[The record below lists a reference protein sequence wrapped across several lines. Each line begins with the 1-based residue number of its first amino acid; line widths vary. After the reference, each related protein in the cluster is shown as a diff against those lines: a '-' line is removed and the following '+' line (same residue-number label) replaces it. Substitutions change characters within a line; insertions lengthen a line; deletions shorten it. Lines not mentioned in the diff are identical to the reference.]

1 MNATKVYSVNADG
14 TLERPLEMDDPN
26 VLYVVQGSLVTA
38 GERDKEGK
46 VIPDGIQIT
55 YYTQA
60 GKLVYRRLD
69 RDPEQ
74 IQKAIEVKK
83 ATEQM
88 KLYEELKAWA
98 KPLLVGKEAK
108 NEAQREFLSQYL
120 LSQEGGSKLFE
131 LNRSFWSLLIQE
143 AIKG

>member
-14 TLERPLEMDDPN
+14 TLEKPLEMDDPN
-26 VLYVVQGSLVTA
+26 VLYAVQGPFVTV
-38 GERDKEGK
+38 GERDKDGK

-74 IQKAIEVKK
+74 TQKAIEVKR

-98 KPLLVGKEAK
+98 KPLLAGKEAK

-120 LSQEGGSKLFE
+120 LSQEGGSRLFE

>member
-1 MNATKVYSVNADG
+1 MNATKVYSVNVDG
-14 TLERPLEMDDPN
+14 TLEKPLEMDDPN
-26 VLYVVQGSLVTA
+26 VLYVVQGPFVTV
-38 GERDKEGK
+38 GERDKDGK

-60 GKLVYRRLD
+60 GKLIYRRID
-69 RDPEQ
+69 RDLEKT
-74 IQKAIEVKK
+74 QKEVEVKR
-83 ATEQM
+83 AEEQM

-98 KPLLVGKEAK
+98 KPLLAGKEAK
-108 NEAQREFLSQYL
+108 NESQREFLSQYL
-120 LSQEGGSKLFE
+120 LSQEGGSRLFE

>member
-1 MNATKVYSVNADG
+1 MNATKIYSVNAEG
-14 TLERPLEMDDPN
+14 TLEKPLETDDPN
-26 VLYVVQGSLVTA
+26 VLYAVQGPFVTV
-38 GERDKEGK
+38 GERDKDGNM
-46 VIPDGIQIT
+46 IPDGIQIT
-55 YYTQA
+55 YYTPA

-74 IQKAIEVKK
+74 TQRDIEVKR

-98 KPLLVGKEAK
+98 KPLLAGKEAK

>member
-1 MNATKVYSVNADG
+1 MNATRVYSVNADG
-14 TLERPLEMDDPN
+14 TLEKPLEMDDPN
-26 VLYVVQGSLVTA
+26 VLYAVQGPFVTA

-55 YYTQA
+55 YYTQV

-88 KLYEELKAWA
+88 ELYEELKAWA
-98 KPLLVGKEAK
+98 KPLLAGKEAK

-120 LSQEGGSKLFE
+120 LSQEGGSRLFE

>member
-1 MNATKVYSVNADG
+1 MIVTKVYSVNADG

-26 VLYVVQGSLVTA
+26 VLYVVQGPFVVA
-38 GERDKEGK
+38 GERDKDGN

-69 RDPEQ
+69 RDPGQ
-74 IQKAIEVKK
+74 IQKDLEVKR

-88 KLYEELKAWA
+88 KLYEELRAWA
-98 KPLLVGKEAK
+98 KPLLAGKEAK

-120 LSQEGGSKLFE
+120 LSQEGGSRLFE
-131 LNRSFWSLLIQE
+131 LNRPFWSLLIQE

>member
-14 TLERPLEMDDPN
+14 TLEKPLEMDDPN
-26 VLYVVQGSLVTA
+26 VLYAVQGPFVTV

-46 VIPDGIQIT
+46 VIPDGVQIT

-74 IQKAIEVKK
+74 TQKNIEVKR

-98 KPLLVGKEAK
+98 KPLLAGKEAK

-120 LSQEGGSKLFE
+120 LSQEGGSRLFE